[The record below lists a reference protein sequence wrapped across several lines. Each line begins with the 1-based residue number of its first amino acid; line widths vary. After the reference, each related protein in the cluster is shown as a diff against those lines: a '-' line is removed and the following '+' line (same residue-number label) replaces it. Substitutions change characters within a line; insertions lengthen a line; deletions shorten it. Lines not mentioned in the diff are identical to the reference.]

1 MSFCLILTSC
11 AVLDSVLNA
20 VTGWRDKNIHQD
32 VKFEDMVYTR
42 PDGDALL
49 SLIDQAISDF
59 DSADSAQKQMEVV
72 NSFSTE
78 LSNFSC
84 MYTLAQIH
92 SYLDAA
98 DEFYKEEMAYLDEM
112 AANID
117 ARRNTLMRKLVE
129 SPYYDDLEEM
139 LGEWQMEDLSMS
151 TKTSAEEIADLKVRE
166 NQLVTEYNYM
176 AATATIDY
184 FGEETLFSSLDPTI
198 QYFML
203 PAYYQKYN
211 EILGEKYLEL
221 IQIRQEMAQKLG
233 YDNYIPMG
241 YDNMGRSCYGV
252 EEVEALRA
260 DVKKYMV
267 PLYKE
272 IIQQAQN
279 DLLTDSESP
288 SFLLSE
294 DIVPL
299 GGYDG
304 MVENFWNMTAEL
316 SKETA
321 ESSDYM
327 RRNNLYSFEKQENK
341 TDTDMTTIIGG
352 QYYAPYM
359 FINVD
364 GTSFYDVTTM
374 FHEFGHYNAMYHKV
388 SPESYFGSESRSIDV
403 AEIYSQGME
412 FIAFPYYED
421 FFGAGAEDAQKSQVF
436 SKVETIVNATMQ
448 DEFQHLVY
456 AEEDIT
462 LEEINEIWA
471 NLYEEYGLDTLV
483 SDDMASTIGLSWI
496 DIPHFFLVPFYSID
510 YTVSACA
517 ALHVWEDLEQDWQEG
532 YATYME
538 LVKAPASLDFLEVLA
553 EADVPSP
560 FESDSMKVLSEK
572 IADYLTN

>member
-1 MSFCLILTSC
+1 
-11 AVLDSVLNA
+11 
-20 VTGWRDKNIHQD
+20 
-32 VKFEDMVYTR
+32 
-42 PDGDALL
+42 
-49 SLIDQAISDF
+49 
-59 DSADSAQKQMEVV
+59 
-72 NSFSTE
+72 
-78 LSNFSC
+78 
-84 MYTLAQIH
+84 
-92 SYLDAA
+92 
-98 DEFYKEEMAYLDEM
+98 
-112 AANID
+112 
-117 ARRNTLMRKLVE
+117 
-129 SPYYDDLEEM
+129 
-139 LGEWQMEDLSMS
+139 
-151 TKTSAEEIADLKVRE
+151 
-166 NQLVTEYNYM
+166 
-176 AATATIDY
+176 
-184 FGEETLFSSLDPTI
+184 
-198 QYFML
+198 ML

-388 SPESYFGSESRSIDV
+388 SPNLISVLNLDPLMWRRYIPRAWNLLHSPTMRTSSVQEPKMHRS
-403 AEIYSQGME
+403 
-412 FIAFPYYED
+412 PR
-421 FFGAGAEDAQKSQVF
+421 
-436 SKVETIVNATMQ
+436 
-448 DEFQHLVY
+448 
-456 AEEDIT
+456 
-462 LEEINEIWA
+462 
-471 NLYEEYGLDTLV
+471 
-483 SDDMASTIGLSWI
+483 
-496 DIPHFFLVPFYSID
+496 
-510 YTVSACA
+510 C
-517 ALHVWEDLEQDWQEG
+517 
-532 YATYME
+532 
-538 LVKAPASLDFLEVLA
+538 SLR
-553 EADVPSP
+553 
-560 FESDSMKVLSEK
+560 
-572 IADYLTN
+572 